1 MARKALKIKCE
12 KNQSSAQEDII
23 VAAVVVVHTAL
34 AEKFGICRICLR
46 ELAYKGEIP
55 GMKKSKLVR
64 RNIDMLT
71 DPIADMLTRIR
82 NANSNKNASVSMPS
96 STMKKQIAK
105 ILKEEGFISDYA
117 VVTEDGKNNSHYYIK
132 SMVKMVNASSLV

>member
-1 MARKALKIKCE
+1 
-12 KNQSSAQEDII
+12 
-23 VAAVVVVHTAL
+23 
-34 AEKFGICRICLR
+34 
-46 ELAYKGEIP
+46 
-55 GMKKSKLVR
+55 
-64 RNIDMLT
+64 MLT

-117 VVTEDGKNNSHYYIK
+117 VVTEDGKTTLTITLKYGENGERIISGLKRISKPGLRVY
-132 SMVKMVNASSLV
+132 VKADEVLVLSLTRRQEKTTLAAKLSLTFGKE